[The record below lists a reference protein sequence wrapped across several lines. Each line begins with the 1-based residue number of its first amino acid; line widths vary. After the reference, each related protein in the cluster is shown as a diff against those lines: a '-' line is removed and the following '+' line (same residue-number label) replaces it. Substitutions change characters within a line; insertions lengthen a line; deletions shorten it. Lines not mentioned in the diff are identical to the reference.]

1 MASGANNHG
10 PVRIELA
17 SSELGGGS
25 TLAWV
30 DPQQVLACVA
40 QVDSRETFSRFLE
53 PRLAGIDTPLAEGA
67 TEGQNG
73 LPLRIQ
79 CLLERLR
86 QTHSRLYRENRAR
99 GASARFIRPVLA
111 SLEDGTVYFVKGAP
125 CWVFRVRDGA
135 SELIRAGGDPSAT
148 GSDDGGLGRSPRLH
162 LAVSSVEVQPNDTVV
177 LLAAEGGA
185 GPDRVAVSGVFKEG
199 QDLKRACDGLVN
211 LFSLTSSGV
220 GAVAMRFVAVGT
232 RQETARD
239 GIGLV
244 EDLERELVKDGLGA
258 SEALTGPTPTTKPSS
273 AASTAEE
280 QDLEEF
286 VLPDFLESAGKPFAS
301 PGGPLPEPLVS
312 HPEMEASGEAEAGVV
327 DLPSTATGETAG
339 ERPGATPELVNTAT
353 PPRRSSVEADDANR
367 KRSRSAA
374 WVAAVAVVIAALVG
388 VIGLPRA
395 IHHFRGGGL
404 AEGGVLRI
412 DSTPPARA
420 IFIDDVDQETGS
432 PAILEG
438 VAAGNRRVRLDLGA
452 FGAMEVGVH
461 VRTGQTLDLRPT
473 ATGSLMISA
482 IDSRPGAVVWL
493 SGRER
498 QALPCK
504 IDSLPAGWQE
514 VFYEDDR
521 FPLWQRQVPILA
533 GEVSSLRINNS
544 FAPDQALLRVESWA
558 YRQGKGLHAASGDTV
573 LVDRRYFGTTPL
585 EKEIQPGLHGVCV
598 VGPEGLKWT
607 EVLDLPAGS
616 SRVVAPRFGLEAWPR
631 IEHQEPGRILL
642 RGTVPLTASIT
653 CPDGTPPRNPRLH
666 FPTLDATV
674 RDLPLSPVDPASGI
688 YVGMVDPRWIP
699 LNESVMYYF
708 TVQTAEGQTL
718 CSELYRLTGVGE
730 ISEAIQH

>member
-1 MASGANNHG
+1 MQ
-10 PVRIELA
+10 P
-17 SSELGGGS
+17 
-25 TLAWV
+25 
-30 DPQQVLACVA
+30 
-40 QVDSRETFSRFLE
+40 
-53 PRLAGIDTPLAEGA
+53 
-67 TEGQNG
+67 
-73 LPLRIQ
+73 
-79 CLLERLR
+79 
-86 QTHSRLYRENRAR
+86 
-99 GASARFIRPVLA
+99 
-111 SLEDGTVYFVKGAP
+111 
-125 CWVFRVRDGA
+125 
-135 SELIRAGGDPSAT
+135 
-148 GSDDGGLGRSPRLH
+148 DDI
-162 LAVSSVEVQPNDTVV
+162 VV

-185 GPDRVAVSGVFKEG
+185 GPDRLAVSGVFKDG

-232 RQETARD
+232 REDAVRD

-244 EDLERELVKDGLGA
+244 EDLERELVEDGLEA
-258 SEALTGPTPTTKPSS
+258 SGSFVAPAHRAKPPS
-273 AASTAEE
+273 AAPTAGE
-280 QDLEEF
+280 DLEEF

-301 PGGPLPEPLVS
+301 SGSSLPEPRADL
-312 HPEMEASGEAEAGVV
+312 PENDASEEGEAEAA
-327 DLPSTATGETAG
+327 DPPSIAIAEVACA
-339 ERPGATPELVNTAT
+339 RLDPTPEPGNAPP
-353 PPRRSSVEADDANR
+353 PPRRPPVEAGDSPR
-367 KRSRSAA
+367 RRTRSAA
-374 WVAAVAVVIAALVG
+374 WVVALGVVIAALVG

-452 FGAMEVGVH
+452 FGSMEVGVH
-461 VRTGQTLDLRPT
+461 IRTGETVDLRPR
-473 ATGSLMISA
+473 ATGSLVISA

-493 SGRER
+493 SGHER
-498 QALPCK
+498 KSLPCR

-514 VFYEDDR
+514 VFYEDER

-558 YRQGKGLHAASGDTV
+558 YRQGEGLHAASGDTV

-598 VGPEGLKWT
+598 VGPEGLRWT

-631 IEHQEPGRILL
+631 IAHQEPGRILL

-653 CPDGTPPRNPRLH
+653 CPEGAPPRNPRLH

-674 RDLPLSPVDPASGI
+674 RDLPLSPVDPANGV

-699 LNESVMYYF
+699 LNQSVMYYF

-718 CSELYRLTGVGE
+718 CSELYRLTAVGE
-730 ISEAIQH
+730 ISEAIPR